1 MNNLLAGTLN
11 ENLGNIVTKL
21 NTLMDSFWIY
31 IIMALAAV
39 VVIWGAYVGI
49 KIAVAHRNE
58 EKINAR
64 GMVKNL
70 IIGIVI
76 IFVIAVGAPLLIN
89 GLSAWVGI
97 EGEDTASA
105 VTLMS
110 TAYSVSD
117 GNNLLAASLNDNL
130 QEIVTKLND
139 LMDSFWIYIVM
150 ALAAVVVIWGA
161 YVGIRIAVAH
171 RNEEKINARDMV
183 KNLIIGIVIIFVVAM
198 GAPLLINGLSA
209 WVGIGA

>member
-1 MNNLLAGTLN
+1 MNFLAGTLN

-21 NTLMDSFWIY
+21 NELMDSFWLY
-31 IIMALAAV
+31 IVLALAGV

-49 KIAVAHRNE
+49 RIAVANRNE

-64 GMVKNL
+64 GMVKSL

-89 GLSAWVGI
+89 GLNAWVGTEATDGASI
-97 EGEDTASA
+97 ASA
-105 VTLMS
+105 MSLNVSSVTAENS
-110 TAYSVSD
+110 
-117 GNNLLAASLNDNL
+117 GLLAAGLNENL
-130 QEIVTKLND
+130 QEIVTKLQE
-139 LMDSFWIYIVM
+139 LMDSFWVYIVM
-150 ALAAVVVIWGA
+150 ALAGVVVIWGA

-183 KNLIIGIVIIFVVAM
+183 KSLVIGIIIIFVVAM

-209 WVGIGA
+209 WVG